1 MKKVTLI
8 LLFITCKIGLA
19 QSYELFNKDTINFT
33 DVEGKRQGKWIIFN
47 KIKKLPNYSP
57 DAKVEEGKY
66 TDSKKVGAWIEYY
79 PNGKLKNKIT
89 FENGRPNGYAIMYH
103 ENGKISEEGMWKNN
117 RWVGDYKMYYENGQ
131 VMQEFK
137 FNASGKREGPQKY
150 YYENG
155 QVMIEGNWADGK
167 ESGIVKEYY
176 ENGDIKA
183 EKNFASG
190 TLDPATTKTYQ
201 PKKPL
206 PKDPDELKKPQPVLV
221 NNTTETAVTAPKQQ
235 GPLNGNHT
243 LLNKNKQPSKVGYFE
258 NNKLI
263 DGKVF
268 YYTEDGILTRIA
280 VYKDGRYVGD
290 TVEEK

>member
-1 MKKVTLI
+1 MKKITLI

-19 QSYELFNKDTINFT
+19 QSYELYDKDTINQT
-33 DVEGKRQGKWIIFN
+33 DPTGKKQGKWIIFN
-47 KIKKLPNYSP
+47 RTKKLPNYSP

-66 TDSKKVGAWIEYY
+66 TDSKKVGPWIEYY
-79 PNGKLKNKIT
+79 ANGKPKNKIV

-103 ENGKISEEGMWKNN
+103 ENGKIREEGMWKNN
-117 RWVGDYKMYYENGQ
+117 RWVGDYKMYYDNGQ

-137 FNASGKREGPQKY
+137 FNATGKREGPQKY
-150 YYENG
+150 FYENG
-155 QVMIEGNWADGK
+155 QVMIEGDWKEGK

-183 EKNFASG
+183 EKSFANG
-190 TLDPATTKTYQ
+190 TIDPATTKTYEPKNSLPPPDQ
-201 PKKPL
+201 VKITVIEPKK
-206 PKDPDELKKPQPVLV
+206 DEV
-221 NNTTETAVTAPKQQ
+221 AVTAKTQ

-268 YYTEDGILTRIA
+268 HYSEDGILTRIA
-280 VYKDGRYVGD
+280 VYKEGRYIGD

>member
-19 QSYELFNKDTINFT
+19 QSYELYNKDTINFT
-33 DVEGKRQGKWIIFN
+33 DATGKRQGKWIIFN
-47 KIKKLPNYSP
+47 RTKKLPNYTP

-66 TDSKKVGAWIEYY
+66 TDSKKVGSWMEYY

-117 RWVGDYKMYYENGQ
+117 RWVGPYKMYYDNGQ
-131 VMQEFK
+131 VMQEFN
-137 FNASGKREGPQKY
+137 FNTMGKREGKQTY

-155 QVMIEGNWADGK
+155 QVMIEGSWKEGK
-167 ESGIVKEYY
+167 EDGIVKEFY

-183 EKNFASG
+183 EKNFMGGS
-190 TLDPATTKTYQ
+190 LDAATTKTFQ

-206 PKDPDELKKPQPVLV
+206 PPQDEVKKVAPPEPKKDEV
-221 NNTTETAVTAPKQQ
+221 AVTAKTQ
-235 GPLNGNHT
+235 GPLNGTHT

-258 NNKLI
+258 NNRLI

-268 YYTEDGILTRIA
+268 YYSEDGILTRIA
-280 VYKDGRYVGD
+280 LYKEGRYIGD